1 MRRSVWLVAGLGFG
15 AVVVASA
22 IATGCSSNS
31 GGALAPMPGGKTDAG
46 GGGTDGGGHSDSSVQ
61 GTGGDG
67 ATSMQPATDSGTVTN
82 PATLYGRLGGHA
94 GIRAA
99 VNAITAQEI
108 LDPDIASYFVFQ
120 AGAPANDHP
129 TVDQIEECF
138 TDYIGSLKAVGGP
151 ETYPTTVTADGGM
164 FACRDMMAIHAP
176 FNITGGTFDKFIAI
190 AGEVLQENGVSN
202 ADLMTLASA
211 LESTKMQ
218 VAGATVYDAGEAPY
232 DAGTE

>member
-1 MRRSVWLVAGLGFG
+1 MRHSVWLVAGLGFG
-15 AVVVASA
+15 AVIVTSA
-22 IATGCSSNS
+22 IASGCSSNS
-31 GGALAPMPGGKTDAG
+31 GSALTPLPNTKSDG
-46 GGGTDGGGHSDSSVQ
+46 GGGGGGGDSGKM
-61 GTGGDG
+61 GTPTGDG
-67 ATSMQPATDSGTVTN
+67 AVTSMQPSTDSGTVTN
-82 PATLYGRLGGHA
+82 TATLYGRLGGHA

-99 VNAITAQEI
+99 VNAIVAQEV
-108 LDPDIASYFVFQ
+108 LDPDIASFFVFQ
-120 AGAPANDHP
+120 GGAPANDHP

-138 TDYIGSLKAVGGP
+138 TDFIAAQKAVGGT

-176 FNITGGTFDKFIAI
+176 FNISGGTFDKFIAI

-202 ADLMTLASA
+202 ADLTTLAAA

-232 DAGTE
+232 DAGSD